1 MDALPKTMAAVLL
14 TGHGGPEKLEYRT
27 DVPVPQPRADEVLIR
42 VEAAGINNT
51 DINTRIGW
59 YSKAVRGDTNST
71 AAAGTD
77 QADDDDASWSGAPLT
92 FPRIQGGDVYGRIA
106 AVGEDVDAGRV
117 GEAVVVRNL
126 MRHYVDRRPYECWTY
141 GSDCDGGFAQFA
153 VAPSSETFAVRSDLS
168 PAALGTISI
177 AFTTAEGMLH
187 RAGVGAERVVVTGA
201 SGGVGLAAV
210 ELAKLRGAEV
220 IAVCSAGKSE
230 AVRAAGAD
238 RVIDRGADLVA
249 ELGARSVDAVVDLVG
264 GQGVDALL
272 SLLRRGGRYAIA
284 GAIAGPLAEIDL
296 RTVYLN
302 DLSLFGC
309 TFQED
314 EVMENVVGYINEGRL
329 HPLVSKTY
337 PLSEIRRAQEDFVAK
352 RYPGKLVLIP
362 PHEDSETTPA
372 EGREDPAS

>member
-1 MDALPKTMAAVLL
+1 MTLPATMSAVLL

-27 DVPVPQPRADEVLIR
+27 DVPVPQPRADEVLIQ

-59 YSKAVRGDTNST
+59 YSKAVSGDTNST
-71 AAAGTD
+71 ASDGTD
-77 QADDDDASWSGAPLT
+77 QADHDDASWSGVPLS
-92 FPRIQGGDVYGRIA
+92 FPRIQGGDVYGKIV
-106 AVGEDVDAGRV
+106 AVGADVDAGRI
-117 GEAVVVRNL
+117 GEPVVVRNL

-153 VAPSSETFAVRSDLS
+153 VAPSSESFTVHSDLS
-168 PAALGTISI
+168 PAELGTISI

-187 RAGVGAERVVVTGA
+187 RANMGAERVVITGA

-220 IAVCSAGKSE
+220 IAVCSASKAD
-230 AVRAAGAD
+230 AVLAAGAD
-238 RVIDRGADLVA
+238 RVIDRTADIVV
-249 ELGARSVDAVVDLVG
+249 ELGPRSIDVVVDVVG
-264 GQGVDALL
+264 GDGVNTLL
-272 SLLRRGGRYAIA
+272 TLLRRGGRYAIA
-284 GAIAGPLAEIDL
+284 GAIGGPLAEIDL

-314 EVMENVVGYINEGRL
+314 AVVENIVRYINEGKL
-329 HPLVSKTY
+329 KPLVSKTY
-337 PLSEIRRAQEDFVAK
+337 PLSEIHQAQEDFIAK
-352 RYPGKLVLIP
+352 KYPGKLVLIP
-362 PHEDSETTPA
+362 PPVEITA
-372 EGREDPAS
+372 DPADA